1 MVRNL
6 YTWGDGLEPCSA
18 WGDQTSLIHPRDEEI
33 LLIWQILGWK
43 MCWEAKGLVL
53 IFLLFFCLPGLRGLM
68 IAVMMAALMSSLTS
82 IFNSSSTLFVID
94 IWQRIRRK
102 ASEQE
107 LMIVGR
113 SLHFFMC
120 HCSHHLFWV
129 QYFHSS
135 LWTHWEKSGA

>member
-1 MVRNL
+1 
-6 YTWGDGLEPCSA
+6 
-18 WGDQTSLIHPRDEEI
+18 
-33 LLIWQILGWK
+33 
-43 MCWEAKGLVL
+43 
-53 IFLLFFCLPGLRGLM
+53 M

-113 SLHFFMC
+113 SFHFFMS
-120 HCSHHLFWV
+120 HCSHHLFRV
-129 QYFHSS
+129 QHLHSPV
-135 LWTHWEKSGA
+135 WAH